1 MIRLKERPV
10 SENGTAIWYFF
21 FFFFFEWLDC
31 LCPKMFLLFIHF
43 QSSLWRSVVALDGA
57 LDVALDGALDT
68 SAVDK
73 LL

>member
-1 MIRLKERPV
+1 MVFL
-10 SENGTAIWYFF
+10 
-21 FFFFFEWLDC
+21 FEWLDC

-57 LDVALDGALDT
+57 LDVALDGPLDT